1 MKGYNP
7 SVIKDYN
14 PSDSQETSVYEI
26 NRRGVLGLFVT
37 SAGAMALTACGGKKE
52 TTSEQ
57 TSGQLSEH
65 VDSSDDTSSSE
76 KSPTPEG
83 PKKLEASEFQTMESL
98 YKHFFDSRIPEGRK
112 AFEALTIPANDY
124 NDPQKLGQHFSNI
137 FEKICNVFTDTNE
150 QSYPPVSEYYEVQS
164 LNRLGQPTTKR
175 GAIKLGDG
183 LVSYFAE
190 NYLKGTVFEDP
201 GVDMD
206 GKPKSLDLGNGLTT
220 FLTQLVSSE
229 AYLQKDDNA
238 ERRENEW
245 GTALPSFTSPA
256 EPDKFLGKISIEEM
270 SVDNAQYSNETV
282 DMKFSCRPDT
292 EAEDSETITS
302 LVDKVGNNNIGG
314 LDRILGL
321 SIKGIKDGHISFKK
335 TNEGTAVI
343 SSVSFNPHQASYK
356 EIQEE
361 KQS

>member
-1 MKGYNP
+1 MKE
-7 SVIKDYN
+7 YN
-14 PSDSQETSVYEI
+14 PSDSQEPSTYEI
-26 NRRGVLGLFVT
+26 NRRGVLGLLMT
-37 SAGAMALTACGGKKE
+37 SAGMVALAACGGEKK
-52 TTSEQ
+52 TTPEQ
-57 TSGQLSEH
+57 TSGQLPEH
-65 VDSSDDTSSSE
+65 VESSDNTPSPE
-76 KSPTPEG
+76 VSPTPEG
-83 PKKLEASEFQTMESL
+83 PKTLEASEFQTIEEL
-98 YKHFFDSRIPEGRK
+98 CKHFFDSRIPEGRK
-112 AFEALTIPANDY
+112 AFEALTISASEY
-124 NDPQKLGQHFSNI
+124 NDPQKLGQRLSNI
-137 FEKICNVFTDTNE
+137 LEKICNVFTDTDE

-175 GAIKLGDG
+175 GAIKLADE

-201 GVDMD
+201 GVDMN
-206 GKPKSLDLGNGLTT
+206 GKPKALDLGYGLTT
-220 FLTQLVSSE
+220 YLTQLASSE

-282 DMKFSCRPDT
+282 GMKFSCRPDT
-292 EAEDSETITS
+292 EAENSETITS

-314 LDRILGL
+314 LDRIIGL

-335 TNEGTAVI
+335 TNEGLVVI
-343 SSVSFNPHQASYK
+343 SKLDFNPHQASYK

>member
-14 PSDSQETSVYEI
+14 PSDSKEDTL
-26 NRRGVLGLFVT
+26 NRRRFLMLCGAGVVAVAEGIT
-37 SAGAMALTACGGKKE
+37 GCSSQNNST
-52 TTSEQ
+52 EQ
-57 TSGQLSEH
+57 TPVQPPKHEESN
-65 VDSSDDTSSSE
+65 DDTSSSE

-83 PKKLEASEFQTMESL
+83 PKKLEASEFQTIEEL
-98 YKHFFDSRIPEGRK
+98 CKHFFDSRIPEGRK
-112 AFEALTIPANDY
+112 AFEALTIPANAY

-175 GAIKLGDG
+175 GAIKLGDE

-238 ERRENEW
+238 ERRENKW

-335 TNEGTAVI
+335 TNEGLVVI
-343 SSVSFNPHQASYK
+343 SKLDFNPHQASYK

>member
-1 MKGYNP
+1 MTPGFLK
-7 SVIKDYN
+7 VEK
-14 PSDSQETSVYEI
+14 
-26 NRRGVLGLFVT
+26 R
-37 SAGAMALTACGGKKE
+37 LTI
-52 TTSEQ
+52 S
-57 TSGQLSEH
+57 
-65 VDSSDDTSSSE
+65 
-76 KSPTPEG
+76 
-83 PKKLEASEFQTMESL
+83 ASE
-98 YKHFFDSRIPEGRK
+98 
-112 AFEALTIPANDY
+112 Y
-124 NDPQKLGQHFSNI
+124 NDPQKLGQRLSNI
-137 FEKICNVFTDTNE
+137 LEKICNVFTDTDE

-175 GAIKLGDG
+175 GAIKLADE

-201 GVDMD
+201 GVDMN
-206 GKPKSLDLGNGLTT
+206 GKPKALDLGYGLTT
-220 FLTQLVSSE
+220 YLTQLASSE

-282 DMKFSCRPDT
+282 GMKFSCRPDT
-292 EAEDSETITS
+292 EAENSETITS

-314 LDRILGL
+314 LDRIIGL

-335 TNEGTAVI
+335 TNEGLVVI
-343 SSVSFNPHQASYK
+343 SKLDFNPHQASYK

>member
-1 MKGYNP
+1 MKE
-7 SVIKDYN
+7 YN

-26 NRRGVLGLFVT
+26 NRRGALGLLMA
-37 SAGAMALTACGGKKE
+37 SAGMVALTACGGEKK
-52 TTSEQ
+52 TTPEE
-57 TSGQLSEH
+57 TSGQLPEH
-65 VDSSDDTSSSE
+65 VESGDNNPSPE
-76 KSPTPEG
+76 VSPTPEG
-83 PKKLEASEFQTMESL
+83 PKTLEASEFQTMESL

-256 EPDKFLGKISIEEM
+256 EPDKFLGKIS
-270 SVDNAQYSNETV
+270 
-282 DMKFSCRPDT
+282 
-292 EAEDSETITS
+292 
-302 LVDKVGNNNIGG
+302 KVGNNNIGG

-335 TNEGTAVI
+335 TNEGLVVI
-343 SSVSFNPHQASYK
+343 SKLDFNPHQASYK

>member
-1 MKGYNP
+1 MNER
-7 SVIKDYN
+7 N
-14 PSDSQETSVYEI
+14 PSDSKDTL
-26 NRRGVLGLFVT
+26 NRRRFMELFAVG
-37 SAGAMALTACGGKKE
+37 AGTMAVAACGGEKK
-52 TTSEQ
+52 TTPEQ
-57 TSGQLSEH
+57 TSGQLPEH
-65 VDSSDDTSSSE
+65 AENSPSPEV
-76 KSPTPEG
+76 SPTPEG
-83 PKKLEASEFQTMESL
+83 PKTLEASEFQTMESL
-98 YKHFFDSRIPEGRK
+98 CKHFFDSRIPEGRNK
-112 AFEALTIPANDY
+112 FEAMVIPASAY
-124 NDPQKLGQHFSNI
+124 NDPQKLGQHFANI
-137 FEKICNVFTDTNE
+137 LETSFNVFTDTNE

-164 LNRLGQPTTKR
+164 LNRLGEATTKR
-175 GAIKLGDG
+175 GAIKLADE

-206 GKPKSLDLGNGLTT
+206 GKPKSLDLGYGLTT
-220 FLTQLVSSE
+220 YLTQLASSE

-238 ERRENEW
+238 ERRENKW
-245 GTALPSFTSPA
+245 GSALPSFTSPA

-270 SVDNAQYSNETV
+270 SIDNAQYSNETV
-282 DMKFSCRPDT
+282 SMKFSCRPDT

-321 SIKGIKDGHISFKK
+321 SIKGIKDGYVSFKK

>member
-1 MKGYNP
+1 MNER
-7 SVIKDYN
+7 N
-14 PSDSQETSVYEI
+14 PSDSQDTL
-26 NRRGVLGLFVT
+26 NRRRFMEFLAV
-37 SAGAMALTACGGKKE
+37 SAGTMAVAACGNKE
-52 TTSEQ
+52 NPTEP
-57 TSGQLSEH
+57 TSGQLPEH
-65 VDSSDDTSSSE
+65 VESSDNTPSPE
-76 KSPTPEG
+76 VSPTPEG
-83 PKKLEASEFQTMESL
+83 PKTLEASEFQTIEEL
-98 YKHFFDSRIPEGRK
+98 CKHFFDSRIPEGRK
-112 AFEALTIPANDY
+112 AFEALTISASEY
-124 NDPQKLGQHFSNI
+124 NDPQKLGQRLSNI
-137 FEKICNVFTDTNE
+137 LEKICNVFTDTDE

-175 GAIKLGDG
+175 GAIKLADE

>member
-1 MKGYNP
+1 MELLA
-7 SVIKDYN
+7 V
-14 PSDSQETSVYEI
+14 
-26 NRRGVLGLFVT
+26 
-37 SAGAMALTACGGKKE
+37 SAGTMAVAACGNKE
-52 TTSEQ
+52 NPTEP
-57 TSGQLSEH
+57 TSGQLPEH
-65 VDSSDDTSSSE
+65 VESSDNTPSPE
-76 KSPTPEG
+76 VSPTPEG
-83 PKKLEASEFQTMESL
+83 PKTLEASEFQTIEEL
-98 YKHFFDSRIPEGRK
+98 CKHFFDSRIPEGRK
-112 AFEALTIPANDY
+112 AFEALTISASEY
-124 NDPQKLGQHFSNI
+124 NDPQKLGQRLSNI
-137 FEKICNVFTDTNE
+137 LEKICNVFTDTDE

-175 GAIKLGDG
+175 GAIKLADE

-201 GVDMD
+201 GVDMN
-206 GKPKSLDLGNGLTT
+206 GKPKALDLGYGLTT
-220 FLTQLVSSE
+220 YLTQLASSE

-282 DMKFSCRPDT
+282 GMKFSCRPDT
-292 EAEDSETITS
+292 EAENSETITS

-314 LDRILGL
+314 LDRIIGL

-335 TNEGTAVI
+335 TNEGLVVI
-343 SSVSFNPHQASYK
+343 SKLDFNPHQASYK

>member
-7 SVIKDYN
+7 SVIKEYN
-14 PSDSQETSVYEI
+14 PSDSQEPSTYEI
-26 NRRGVLGLFVT
+26 NRRGVLGLLMT
-37 SAGAMALTACGGKKE
+37 SAGMVALAACGGEKE
-52 TTSEQ
+52 TTPEQ
-57 TSGQLSEH
+57 TSGQLPEH
-65 VDSSDDTSSSE
+65 VESSGNTPSPE

-83 PKKLEASEFQTMESL
+83 PKKLEASEFQTIEEL
-98 YKHFFDSRIPEGRK
+98 CKHFFDSRIPEDRK
-112 AFEALTIPANDY
+112 AFEALTIPANAY

-175 GAIKLGDG
+175 GAIKLADE

-201 GVDMD
+201 GVDMN
-206 GKPKSLDLGNGLTT
+206 GKPKALDLGYGLTT
-220 FLTQLVSSE
+220 YLTQLVSSE

-282 DMKFSCRPDT
+282 GMKFSCRPDT
-292 EAEDSETITS
+292 EAENSETITS
-302 LVDKVGNNNIGG
+302 LVDKVGSNNLGG

-321 SIKGIKDGHISFKK
+321 SIKGIKDGYISFKK
-335 TNEGTAVI
+335 TNEGLVVI
-343 SSVSFNPHQASYK
+343 SKLDFNPHQASYK